1 MTFFKRRFYLKSILG
16 RKGEDEAVRFL
27 RSAGFSVLERNYKN
41 IRGRA
46 LGEIDIVARD
56 GDELVFVE
64 VKARTVESDDDTLP
78 EEAITPEKLR
88 RLSRIAEAYVRE
100 KQKEDVPYR
109 FDALSIRYFED
120 GRSPDIRHLRSIFI

>member
-1 MTFFKRRFYLKSILG
+1 MTLFKRRFHLKNILG
-16 RKGEDEAVRFL
+16 REGEDAAVRFL
-27 RSAGFSVLERNYKN
+27 KRSGLSILERNYRN
-41 IRGRA
+41 DRGRA

-56 GDELVFVE
+56 GEELVFVE
-64 VKARTVESDDDTLP
+64 VKARTVSSDDDTLP

-109 FDALSIRYFED
+109 FDALAIRFFDD
-120 GRSPDIRHLRSIFI
+120 GREPEIRHLRNIFL